1 MNIKEKKVR
10 KFLSEKIHELNDV
23 VADLDTLITEMGS
36 EYFRV
41 CIFGSARIEPESKEY
56 KKVYGL
62 AKELASN
69 GADIVTGGGP
79 GLMEAA
85 NAGAKEGGSNSK
97 SYGIRI
103 QLPFESGFNNHI
115 DTKLNHKKFSSRLDE
130 FMRLSHA
137 IVVTPGGVGTLLEFF
152 FAWQLMQVNH
162 ISSRPIILV
171 GSMWHELINWIKENS
186 LKRELL
192 DKEDFDNIFVVDN
205 IQEVTKML
213 KPHIEAFYVNKL
225 KSKP

>member
-1 MNIKEKKVR
+1 MKIRQKKVR
-10 KFLSEKIHELNDV
+10 KFLSTKIHELNDV
-23 VADLDTLITEMGS
+23 VADLDTLVTEMGS

-41 CIFGSARIEPESKEY
+41 SIFGSARIESDSKEY
-56 KKVYGL
+56 KKVYNL

-85 NAGAKEGGSNSK
+85 NAGAKEGGSDAK
-97 SYGIRI
+97 SFGIRI
-103 QLPFESGFNNHI
+103 ELPFESGFNDHI
-115 DTKLNHKKFSSRLDE
+115 DNKFNHKKFSSRLDE

-137 IVVTPGGVGTLLEFF
+137 VVVTPGGIGTLLEFF

-162 ISSRPIILV
+162 ISARPIILV
-171 GSMWHELINWIKENS
+171 GSMWRGLIDWIKQNS
-186 LKRELL
+186 LKKDLIS
-192 DKEDFDNIFVVDN
+192 KEDFDNIYVVDN

-213 KPHIEAFYVNKL
+213 KPHIEAFYKNKID
-225 KSKP
+225 K